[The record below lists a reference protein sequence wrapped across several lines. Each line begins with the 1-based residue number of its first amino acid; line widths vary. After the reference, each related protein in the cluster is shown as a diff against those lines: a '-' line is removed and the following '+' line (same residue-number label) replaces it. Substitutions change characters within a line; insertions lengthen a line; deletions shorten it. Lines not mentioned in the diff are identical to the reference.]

1 MTMSSSIVD
10 PGRKRARLPRLTD
23 SLHPT
28 SGRFW
33 GASRSILCVVALGAL
48 SPVAVSAQEHPK
60 PQSEAAPPPVPS
72 PAASASSSAASWQQS
87 LGARLARLQSHKAL
101 GVQGVVSLAFS
112 IDRQGNLVSSR
123 IVKSSGSAPL
133 DAAALDLIKRAAP
146 FPPPPAG
153 IADSELS
160 FVVPIRFAAR

>member
-1 MTMSSSIVD
+1 MTMLSSIAD
-10 PGRKRARLPRLTD
+10 ARSKWARL
-23 SLHPT
+23 S
-28 SGRFW
+28 
-33 GASRSILCVVALGAL
+33 SRSILCVVALGAL

-60 PQSEAAPPPVPS
+60 PQSEAAPPAAAVPS

-87 LGARLARLQSHKAL
+87 LRARLARLQPQKAL
-101 GVQGVVSLAFS
+101 GVQGVVNLAFS
-112 IDRQGNLVSSR
+112 IDRQGNLVGSR

-146 FPPPPAG
+146 FPPPPAQ